1 MLERFGGFVAP
12 SALTSLLCRSHTP
25 PPALSTEG
33 LPARRRERK
42 PTRGCC
48 FSKGP
53 GGSWA
58 AHQRGF
64 LAKSPGPWVC
74 DQTEAA
80 VLLSPWTPTTDTS
93 SERTSDRAP
102 SQGRAVTEG
111 VDMSDSEALPTC
123 PARLPVEGLAW
134 PSPSGREEGAV
145 AQREGPA
152 RGAAPA
158 WVPRGAQVPGAL
170 VWRHWSPSTPR
181 PSQPWRV
188 PPAAQT
194 TGPGNGA
201 SSEHSSCVED
211 RRPGRVGA

>member
-74 DQTEAA
+74 DQRRLSCFLRGHLRRTP
-80 VLLSPWTPTTDTS
+80 LLSERQTAPPLRDGPSRREWTR
-93 SERTSDRAP
+93 RTQRP
-102 SQGRAVTEG
+102 RPEP
-111 VDMSDSEALPTC
+111 LP
-123 PARLPVEGLAW
+123 PPDGGSGLALALGPRGGSCGPEGGACSRRGSRLGSSW
-134 PSPSGREEGAV
+134 RTGARRARVETVVSFHPSPE
-145 AQREGPA
+145 PA
-152 RGAAPA
+152 LACASR
-158 WVPRGAQVPGAL
+158 
-170 VWRHWSPSTPR
+170 STNHR
-181 PSQPWRV
+181 SW
-188 PPAAQT
+188 
-194 TGPGNGA
+194 
-201 SSEHSSCVED
+201 
-211 RRPGRVGA
+211 